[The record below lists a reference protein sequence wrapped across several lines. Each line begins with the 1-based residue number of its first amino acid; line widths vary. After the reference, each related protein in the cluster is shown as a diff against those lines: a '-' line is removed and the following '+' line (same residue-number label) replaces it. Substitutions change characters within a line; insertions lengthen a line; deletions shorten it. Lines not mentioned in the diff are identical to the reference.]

1 MKKNVGTIQ
10 GDVYPAAEQQM
21 LMHQGEVLKDTT
33 ALEDNNAAKTSIVS
47 IMFTQGKIK
56 SIVNL

>member
-21 LMHQGEVLKDTT
+21 LMHQGEVLKD
-33 ALEDNNAAKTSIVS
+33 NNAAKTSIVS